1 MALVSGELSE
11 KIGCTMYFLTA
22 KSYFAN
28 AKNNPTHIKASYNLV
43 INSWK
48 KKTTTKQANISM
60 SSLLFRSFCAKL
72 GTSVGHSF
80 HLNH

>member
-28 AKNNPTHIKASYNLV
+28 AKNNSYTHQSVVQFSDKFLE
-43 INSWK
+43 K
-48 KKTTTKQANISM
+48 KKQQKNKQTSCRHYC
-60 SSLLFRSFCAKL
+60 SGRSA
-72 GTSVGHSF
+72 
-80 HLNH
+80 